1 MLYLLK
7 PNTFRALL
15 EYTTA
20 PTRVYFLE
28 ILKEATNLF
37 TKSRQRL
44 KFPLPEDSMLPEASM
59 TNARSILPWQTIEQT
74 RRKTMNICYI
84 VVAGVSVKYEVGVQL

>member
-15 EYTTA
+15 EYTTT

-28 ILKEATNLF
+28 ILKEATNLL
-37 TKSRQRL
+37 TKLRHRL
-44 KFPLPEDSMLPEASM
+44 KFPLPEASMLPEASI
-59 TNARSILPWQTIEQT
+59 TNARSILPWQTIEKKK
-74 RRKTMNICYI
+74 KTISI
-84 VVAGVSVKYEVGVQL
+84 RDKAVPEVQ